1 MAEVLTP
8 ADLQRLAVVGPGLP
22 AAGVSPTFAVDL
34 RGHVD
39 ASVIVELA
47 SAVTTWPWVVVGVDD
62 AAPGSAPAHQFVDA
76 VVAPDEAAIDA
87 VVTASEASPVPAV
100 TLATLLRIAD
110 PDPRRALIAE
120 SLAYSTL
127 QSGTTFRDWL
137 ASRRRERA
145 GAPDPEPETG
155 PVVQTILDDGATT
168 VVLDRPARHNAI
180 DARLRLELHD
190 ALRVAAMRPHPIVLR
205 GRGPS
210 FCSGGD
216 LVTFGGFADPSM
228 AHLVRLADHPASA
241 MIAVGARVTAE
252 LHGAC
257 VGGGIE
263 LAAFAGRVIA
273 RPDTRIWLPELRL
286 GLIPGAGGTVSLP
299 RRIGRHRTMW
309 LALTGAPIDAA
320 TALQWGLVDELVE
333 ARAAAD

>member
-1 MAEVLTP
+1 MAVGGRESTTP
-8 ADLQRLAVVGPGLP
+8 LP
-22 AAGVSPTFAVDL
+22 APPPPISSST
-34 RGHVD
+34 RW
-39 ASVIVELA
+39 S
-47 SAVTTWPWVVVGVDD
+47 
-62 AAPGSAPAHQFVDA
+62 
-76 VVAPDEAAIDA
+76 PDEAAIGA
-87 VVTASEASPVPAV
+87 VVTASEASPVGGHARP
-100 TLATLLRIAD
+100 LLRIAD
-110 PDPRRALIAE
+110 PDPRALIAE

-155 PVVQTILDDGATT
+155 PVVQIILDDGATT

-286 GLIPGAGGTVSLP
+286 GLIPGAGGPGSLP
-299 RRIGRHRTMW
+299 RRIGRHRTRW

-320 TALQWGLVDELVE
+320 TALQWGLVDEPSKRAPVPTSPRA
-333 ARAAAD
+333 ARAAKLGDS